1 MRKQYTAEFK
11 AQVVREVLREE
22 KTIGQV
28 ASEYGVHPSQV
39 IQWRDRVLTGM
50 PELLS
55 RKGEEKRAATNG
67 AHEKQVHELY
77 AEIGKLTTQLT
88 WLKKKA
94 GYLDQSK

>member
-39 IQWRDRVLTGM
+39 IQWRDKVLAGL

-55 RKGEEKRAATNG
+55 RKGEEKRAATG
-67 AHEKQVHELY
+67 AAHEKEVHELY

-94 GYLDQSK
+94 GHLNQSK